1 MIKELYQTHH
11 LKNMSYGKPHPKSK
25 FTLEE
30 DEKLSS
36 IVTSYVAKHPNSP
49 IEWKKISQM
58 LPSRNP
64 RQCKE
69 RWENYLSPNTN
80 RTPFT
85 IEEDILLLNMFQQF
99 GSKWVLISKLFNN
112 RSDTN
117 VKSRYMVL
125 KRRGITVEMLMTRNV
140 KLFKSKKLTKKM
152 LKQYFQNIYTNNQSL
167 IPQQTTSNPLPDIQ
181 TSQNVETT
189 EEVQSVQKDLGDKI
203 NKIEAETNDE
213 IGQMWSLVDSDLFS
227 SQCEFEF

>member
-1 MIKELYQTHH
+1 
-11 LKNMSYGKPHPKSK
+11 MSCGKPHPKSK
-25 FTLEE
+25 LSQEE
-30 DEKLSS
+30 DVMLSN
-36 IVTSYVAKHPNSP
+36 IVANYVAKHPNSP

-58 LPSRNP
+58 LPTRNP

-99 GSKWVLISKLFNN
+99 GSKWVLISKFFNN

-125 KRRGITVEMLMTRNV
+125 KRRGITVEMLMTRNI
-140 KLFKSKKLTKKM
+140 KLLKTKNLPKKM
-152 LKQYFQNIYTNNQSL
+152 LKQYYQNIYNDNQSL
-167 IPQQTTSNPLPDIQ
+167 IQQQACNMPMQNCQPPQFTETSEQIQ
-181 TSQNVETT
+181 STQN
-189 EEVQSVQKDLGDKI
+189 DLSNEI
-203 NKIEAETNDE
+203 SKIEAETNDE
-213 IGQMWSLVDSDLFS
+213 IGEMWSWVDQDLFA
-227 SQCEFEF
+227 SQCEFGF